1 MQSYI
6 KIAKRTNLL
15 SYPMYWSIMQINT
28 YPGRQVMKNGKQE
41 TTVGYF
47 SAYTWNT
54 LFIKEKTPQNLCL
67 VKLKA

>member
-41 TTVGYF
+41 TTVVIFLHILG
-47 SAYTWNT
+47 NT

-67 VKLKA
+67 